1 MDWDAEGLLEGLPDE
16 RAREARRALL
26 DELHEDGVPVEE
38 LRAAVD
44 EQRLALLP
52 VDRLLGSEHKYTQ
65 AELAEKAGVPLDYLQ
80 ASRRA
85 LGLPVPPPDEKAFG
99 DRDLE
104 AVSQYRRFQA
114 LGFDEEGMLEATRV
128 LGRGMARYAQA
139 MRTLG
144 ASSLLQ
150 ENADEHELGRR
161 FAAATEELM
170 PLAGPWLEYVFSL
183 HLAQVLRSDAV
194 TFEEMTSGHLSDTR
208 EQAVA
213 FADLVGVTQLGESVP
228 VEELAGAASRLSRLA
243 GEIVDP
249 PVSLVKVIGDAI
261 MLVAPRPAELVE
273 TTLTLVERT
282 EAAEDLPPLR
292 AGVACGPAVNRWGD
306 WFGSTVN
313 LSSRLTARARPA
325 SVLVTGE
332 VREAAGGFEYSAAAT
347 NKLTGFSPPLK
358 TYRARRAPLAACR
371 GAPPPIRPPDRPPA
385 RPSWPAAPAAWA

>member
-1 MDWDAEGLLEGLPDE
+1 MDWDAEGLLDNLPDDN
-16 RAREARRALL
+16 AREARRALL
-26 DELHEDGVPVEE
+26 DELHADGVPLEE
-38 LRAAVD
+38 LRAAVR

-52 VDRLLGSEHKYTQ
+52 VDRLLGPERKYSQ
-65 AELAEKAGVPLDYLQ
+65 RELAEKAGLSLDYVQ

-99 DRDLE
+99 DRDVE
-104 AVSQYRRFQA
+104 AVGQYRRFQA
-114 LGFDEEGMLEATRV
+114 LGFEDEGMLEATRV

-150 ENADEHELGRR
+150 EGGDERELGRR
-161 FAAATEELM
+161 FASAVEELL

-213 FADLVGVTQLGESVP
+213 FADLVGFTQLGETVP
-228 VEELAGAASRLSRLA
+228 VEELAGASSRLSRLA
-243 GEIVDP
+243 GEVVEP
-249 PVSLVKVIGDAI
+249 PVAIVKVIGDAV
-261 MLVAPRPAELVE
+261 MLVAPHASELVD
-273 TTLTLVERT
+273 TTLTLVERA
-282 EAAEDLPPLR
+282 EQAEDLPQLR
-292 AGVACGPAVNRWGD
+292 AGVAFGPAVNRWGD

-313 LSSRLTARARPA
+313 LASRLTARARPA

-332 VREAAGGFEYSAAAT
+332 VREAAGDFEYSSAGPK
-347 NKLTGFSPPLK
+347 KLKGFSGPVK
-358 TYRARRAPLAACR
+358 TYRVRRPDQAA
-371 GAPPPIRPPDRPPA
+371 
-385 RPSWPAAPAAWA
+385 